1 MTGRIVSLFA
11 SPHQKALE
19 LMPWYV
25 AGSLAAGEHEAV
37 EQHLAGCAAC
47 QRELRWQR
55 ELQSAYVKSAV
66 QPDIERALAKLRPQL
81 VQPEPPPT
89 VRRGGRLDALRIGRP
104 RWMTIALVAQA
115 MVIIGLAALVAVD
128 REGPA
133 GYRLLGATPAADD
146 HAASI
151 VVVFDPEI
159 REREVQRMLRAAG
172 ARIVDGPTAG
182 NGYLL
187 RVAPERR
194 DAALD
199 LLRAAHEVLI
209 AEPLDSGSRR

>member
-19 LMPWYV
+19 LMPWFV
-25 AGSLAAGEHEAV
+25 AGSLAAEEQQAV
-37 EQHLAGCAAC
+37 EGHLAGCAAC
-47 QRELRWQR
+47 QRELQWQR

-66 QPDIERALAKLRPQL
+66 QPDIERALAKLRPRL
-81 VQPEPPPT
+81 VQSGPPPT
-89 VRRGGRLDALRIGRP
+89 VLRFGRLGAAP
-104 RWMTIALVAQA
+104 RWMAIALVAQA
-115 MVIIGLAALVAVD
+115 AVIIGLAALVAVD
-128 REGPA
+128 RERLP
-133 GYRLLGATPAADD
+133 GYHLLGATPAADD
-146 HAASI
+146 HPASI
-151 VVVFDPEI
+151 VVVFDPEV